1 MTESSKENKSKNNK
15 IKDNKF
21 WKIKDKGLRGNI
33 KNDLKIFFLT
43 MLVIL
48 LITFFTFLIYS
59 NLNKKSGLDGIFHM
73 FNKKYLTTEE
83 AANVSKKY
91 IELVYKMKVEDYNIA
106 SKDNKYYFSSS
117 VADLVLDKYD
127 GKKYF
132 DLITTKEDKMKTG
145 ISVKKEDEIKEVIYE
160 EVKPSI
166 YISDKETKKV
176 DVKSKDV
183 IEELS
188 KETAKVN
195 EKLVLEEIKE
205 KIYVEDGSF
214 LEGKDKKI
222 DDTLKQ
228 EIIDKI
234 NRAHEIQKKLD
245 ELYKEKKKYQEKDEI
260 KKADDIKEEIKKL
273 TEDLDKNKKIKIEDK
288 EISFEKIINRK
299 VNEII
304 SFLEKEKYIKDKNKE
319 KTYTNS
325 KRYLDG
331 LILGSFD
338 KEEKIAVMTKNG
350 IYIFKQVD
358 LDEYIKNT
366 KEKVERIE
374 TKAKKMKNS
383 IFNTKMFEK
392 YVITDEIDVKP
403 DTKDV
408 SCYFYLVE
416 NGIVNKVS
424 YIKMNFNKQNE
435 KLLEIK
441 VNVNSIPY
449 SEIKITRY
457 DAANIAYNFLEKND
471 YIKNDEFKLGKN
483 KTLNDILEYTKVEI
497 DMTNEFYKKGEI
509 KTVEKMWKVKFKD
522 IPYEVFV
529 DTYFGNILGGK
540 KA

>member
-1 MTESSKENKSKNNK
+1 MIENKK

-21 WKIKDKGLRGNI
+21 WKRKPRTFKGKI
-33 KNDLKIFFLT
+33 KNDLKIFFVT
-43 MLVIL
+43 IL
-48 LITFFTFLIYS
+48 IIFLITLFTFLIYS

-73 FNKKYLTTEE
+73 FNKEYLTTEE

-117 VADLVLDKYD
+117 IADLVLDKYD

-166 YISDKETKKV
+166 YISDKEIKKV

-188 KETAKVN
+188 KETEKIN

-205 KIYVEDGSF
+205 KIYVEDEVF
-214 LEGKDKKI
+214 LESKDEKI
-222 DDTLKQ
+222 DETLKQ

-234 NRAHEIQKKLD
+234 SCIYNIQNKLD

-260 KKADDIKEEIKKL
+260 KKADEIEEEIKKL
-273 TEDLDKNKKIKIEDK
+273 TEDLDKIKKIKIKDK
-288 EISFEKIINRK
+288 EISFEKTINRK

-304 SFLEKEKYIKDKNKE
+304 SFVEKEKYIKDKTEE

-338 KEEKIAVMTKNG
+338 KEEKIAVMTSKG

-358 LDEYIKNT
+358 LDDYIKNT

-383 IFNTKMFEK
+383 IFNTKKFEK

-403 DTKDV
+403 DAKDI
-408 SCYFYLVE
+408 SCYFYFVE
-416 NGIVNKVS
+416 NGITNKVS

-441 VNVNSIPY
+441 VNTNDIPY
-449 SEIKITRY
+449 SEIKITKY
-457 DAANIAYNFLEKND
+457 DAANIAYNFLKKNN
-471 YIKNDEFKLGKN
+471 YIKNEEVKLN
-483 KTLNDILEYTKVEI
+483 KDKSLNDILEHSKVEI

-529 DTYFGNILGGK
+529 DTYFGNILGGRK
-540 KA
+540 LD